1 MQKLLAVLLLVAL
14 EAWSSGEKQKHIF
27 FLEKKKNTTKKPK
40 NKINKQQKKNKK
52 NTQKT
57 KLRLTEG
64 WMFVKTV
71 TTSNVGVNLTQ
82 KSLLF
87 VHKN

>member
-27 FLEKKKNTTKKPK
+27 FLEKKKTQQKTQKQNKQTTKKT
-40 NKINKQQKKNKK
+40 KK

>member
-14 EAWSSGEKQKHIF
+14 EAWSSGEKQKHF
-27 FLEKKKNTTKKPK
+27 FLGKKNHNKKTK
-40 NKINKQQKKNKK
+40 NKINKQQQQK
-52 NTQKT
+52 TVQKT
-57 KLRLTEG
+57 KLILIEG

-71 TTSNVGVNLTQ
+71 TTSNLGVNLTQ
-82 KSLLF
+82 KILLF

>member
-27 FLEKKKNTTKKPK
+27 FRKKKIQQKTQKQNKQTTTKR
-40 NKINKQQKKNKK
+40 
-52 NTQKT
+52 TAQKT

-82 KSLLF
+82 KILLF

>member
-27 FLEKKKNTTKKPK
+27 FLEKKTHNKKTQK
-40 NKINKQQKKNKK
+40 QNKQTTKKNKK

-82 KSLLF
+82 NSLLF

>member
-27 FLEKKKNTTKKPK
+27 FLEKKKTQQKTQKQ
-40 NKINKQQKKNKK
+40 NKQTTKKNKK

>member
-27 FLEKKKNTTKKPK
+27 FLEKKKHNKKPK
-40 NKINKQQKKNKK
+40 NKINKQQKKTKK
-52 NTQKT
+52 TTQKT

>member
-1 MQKLLAVLLLVAL
+1 MELWRKT
-14 EAWSSGEKQKHIF
+14 ETYI
-27 FLEKKKNTTKKPK
+27 FLEKKKHNKKPK
-40 NKINKQQKKNKK
+40 NEINKQQQQQKT
-52 NTQKT
+52 TQKT

>member
-1 MQKLLAVLLLVAL
+1 MELWRKTDTY
-14 EAWSSGEKQKHIF
+14 F
-27 FLEKKKNTTKKPK
+27 FFRKKNKQQQQKTQKQNKQTTTTKK
-40 NKINKQQKKNKK
+40 
-52 NTQKT
+52 TAQKT

-64 WMFVKTV
+64 WVFVKTV

-82 KSLLF
+82 KNLLF

>member
-27 FLEKKKNTTKKPK
+27 FLEKKKTQQKTQKQNKQTTKKK
-40 NKINKQQKKNKK
+40 TKKT
-52 NTQKT
+52 TQKT

>member
-27 FLEKKKNTTKKPK
+27 FLEKKKTQQKPQK
-40 NKINKQQKKNKK
+40 QNKQTTKKNKK

>member
-27 FLEKKKNTTKKPK
+27 FRKKKTTTKKPK
-40 NKINKQQKKNKK
+40 NKINKQQKKNNKK
-52 NTQKT
+52 TTQKT